1 MFLLTKVPHKFNT
14 YQEMSDSATHCLIME
29 NHTKIKMA
37 EEDGKGCDWS
47 WILYLFAWSVFMGL
61 GIFLIIFGYDELATC
76 EHSMLPLY
84 ILVTGCTMVAGCV
97 LSSLAGLLLHLW
109 SLDSKSLRR
118 HGGDCV
124 MRLYIVLCII
134 WWIAGCYWTWNQGD
148 AGCAQRVHNVALFI
162 TIAPILCVLC
172 FLNVDLN

>member
-76 EHSMLPLY
+76 GHSMLPLY

-97 LSSLAGLLLHLW
+97 LSSLAGLFLLLE
-109 SLDSKSLRR
+109 SLKTKKL
-118 HGGDCV
+118 
-124 MRLYIVLCII
+124 
-134 WWIAGCYWTWNQGD
+134 N
-148 AGCAQRVHNVALFI
+148 
-162 TIAPILCVLC
+162 CVLDY
-172 FLNVDLN
+172 LVDSRVLLDLV